1 MNKELQEAELIKYIM
16 RLAKDP
22 HLNPLDQIRYS
33 ERIADMRKLLAFK
46 KHQ

>member
-1 MNKELQEAELIKYIM
+1 MQQLNEVDLVKYIL

-22 HLNPLDQIRYS
+22 HLDPLNQIKYS